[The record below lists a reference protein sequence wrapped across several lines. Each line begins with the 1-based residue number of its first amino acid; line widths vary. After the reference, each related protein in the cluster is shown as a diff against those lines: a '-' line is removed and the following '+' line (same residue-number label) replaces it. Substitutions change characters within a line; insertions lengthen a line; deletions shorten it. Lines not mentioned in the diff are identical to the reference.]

1 MADRDELLSQFTDVT
16 GIDAERAKFYLESSA
31 WQLEVALA
39 SFYENDGEDNA
50 VEEEVAESHVEELPV
65 QPLASH
71 PQVQPKPKSGGVF
84 SARFGTLAGLNKN
97 DGSSD
102 EEEGQAFYAGGSEHS
117 GQQVLGPGKK
127 KKDIVAEMFRSV
139 QEQGAEVVDPRNPHA
154 AKYNSFSGTGYRLG
168 QSSNDSD
175 VIGPP
180 SSSKQ
185 DSHTE
190 VTLKLWKEGFSIS
203 DGAVREYADPAN
215 REFLES
221 VRRGEVP
228 AELIREARGN
238 EVHLNMED
246 HRHEEYVP
254 LKPKVK
260 AFSGKGHVLGSPS
273 PATIGITMPLDE
285 KDRTINEEQAKNS
298 VSVDSSRPVT
308 TIQIRLADGSRLV
321 GQFNHSHTIADVR
334 RFITVARP
342 QYEHQAFSLLAT
354 FPRKELSDT
363 AQTLDEAGILN
374 AAVLQRLT

>member
-1 MADRDELLSQFTDVT
+1 MEDKDELLSQFRDVT
-16 GIDAERAKFYLESSA
+16 GIGAERAKFYLESSA

-39 SFYENDGEDNA
+39 SFYENDGEHNPI
-50 VEEEVAESHVEELPV
+50 EEQEESQLAEEHPV
-65 QPLASH
+65 WPTAAD
-71 PQVQPKPKSGGVF
+71 PKPKSGGV
-84 SARFGTLAGLNKN
+84 SSSRFGTVAGLNRN

-117 GQQVLGPGKK
+117 GQQVIGPGKK
-127 KKDIVAEMFRSV
+127 KKDIVAEMFKSV
-139 QEQGAEVVDPRNPHA
+139 QEQGAEVVDPRNPSQ

-168 QSSNDSD
+168 QSNNDSE

-180 SSSKQ
+180 SSSRRE
-185 DSHTE
+185 SHTE
-190 VTLKLWKEGFSIS
+190 VTLKLWKEGFSIN

-215 REFLES
+215 REFLDS

-228 AELIREARGN
+228 MELVREARGS

-285 KDRTINEEQAKNS
+285 KDRTANEEQAKNS
-298 VSVDSSRPVT
+298 VSLDSSQPVT
-308 TIQIRLADGSRLV
+308 TVQIRLADGSRLL

-334 RFITVARP
+334 RFITTARP
-342 QYEHQAFSLLAT
+342 QYEHQTFSLLTT
-354 FPRKELSDT
+354 FPSKVLSDND
-363 AQTLDEAGILN
+363 QTLDEAGILN
-374 AAVLQRLT
+374 AAVLQRLA

>member
-16 GIDAERAKFYLESSA
+16 GVDAERAKFYLESAA

-39 SFYENDGEDNA
+39 SFYENDAEDT
-50 VEEEVAESHVEELPV
+50 VEEEEAESQRVELPG

-71 PQVQPKPKSGGVF
+71 PKAEPKPKSGGVF
-84 SARFGTLAGLNKN
+84 SARFGTLAGLNRN

-127 KKDIVAEMFRSV
+127 KKDIVAEMFKSV
-139 QEQGAEVVDPRNPHA
+139 QEQGAEVVDPRNPRA
-154 AKYNSFSGTGYRLG
+154 AKHNSFSGTGYRLG
-168 QSSNDSD
+168 QASNDSE
-175 VIGPP
+175 VIRSP
-180 SSSKQ
+180 SSSKL

-190 VTLKLWKEGFSIS
+190 VTLKLWKEGFSIN

-215 REFLES
+215 GEFLES

-246 HRHEEYVP
+246 HRHEEHVP
-254 LKPKVK
+254 HKSKVQ

-285 KDRTINEEQAKNS
+285 KDKTINEEQAKNS
-298 VSVDSSRPVT
+298 ISVDSSRPVT

-321 GQFNHSHTIADVR
+321 GQFNHTHTIADVR

-342 QYEHQAFSLLAT
+342 QYEHQVFSLLAT
-354 FPRKELSDT
+354 FPRKELSDN